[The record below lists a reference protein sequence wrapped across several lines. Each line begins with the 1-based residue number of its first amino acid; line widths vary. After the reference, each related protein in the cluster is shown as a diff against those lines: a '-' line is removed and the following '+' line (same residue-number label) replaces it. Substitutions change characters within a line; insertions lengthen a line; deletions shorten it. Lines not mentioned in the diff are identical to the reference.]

1 MFSPRDVTESQQLC
15 HCCWMQIVHQKNE
28 YQRSLLRER
37 SQHTTCLFS
46 ATERCPS
53 SARLFVSGSFPPRP
67 TDLMPLFLYQLE
79 DVISINHG
87 YSIHGEWFWMER
99 LPSKEATVLSSLM
112 ASKNALKQLLGGSCS
127 HGTVRNGSEGG
138 VTLMHCSPM
147 VVRCL
152 VCSIP
157 SLKPCTGHLP
167 RKE

>member
-1 MFSPRDVTESQQLC
+1 
-15 HCCWMQIVHQKNE
+15 MQIVHQKNE
-28 YQRSLLRER
+28 YQRSLL
-37 SQHTTCLFS
+37 HTTCLFS

-138 VTLMHCSPM
+138 VTLMHCPPM
-147 VVRCL
+147 VVRPSTSQGIRNKHPQSPR
-152 VCSIP
+152 SIDRMVGCEQI
-157 SLKPCTGHLP
+157 SLGTL
-167 RKE
+167 RS